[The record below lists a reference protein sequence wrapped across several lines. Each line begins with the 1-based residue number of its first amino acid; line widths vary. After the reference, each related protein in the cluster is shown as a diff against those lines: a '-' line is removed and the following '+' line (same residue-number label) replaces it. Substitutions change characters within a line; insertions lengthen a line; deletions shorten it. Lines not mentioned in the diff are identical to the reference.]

1 MVSPRTKIK
10 QRIMGYLILDRGKK
24 KHTAGEGQFMES
36 HLDCSEDSEFYSKEI
51 GKPLEDG
58 TYSK

>member
-1 MVSPRTKIK
+1 
-10 QRIMGYLILDRGKK
+10 MGYLILDRGEK